1 MSGSDMSEE
10 YEVIPSYDVVVIGGG
25 INGVGIA
32 TDASGRGLSVLL
44 CEKDDLAQHT
54 SSASSKLIH
63 GGLRYLEQGAF
74 RLVRESL
81 TEREILLRKAPHLVQ
96 PMRFIMPHQPHLR
109 AAWLIRTGLFF
120 YDHLAKRKK
129 LPASR
134 FMRFDPQ
141 HSSLQEHISQGF
153 EYSDCCVDDARL
165 VVLNALQARENG
177 AEILTSTRCIAAQRR
192 IDHWLVRL
200 ENSKGEFE
208 IKAKALVN
216 AAGPWVAAVIEN
228 QIQEKTPH
236 QLRLIQG
243 SHIVLPRIYTEK
255 HAFIFQNIDRRVI
268 FAIPYLEKY
277 TLVGTTDREYFAD
290 PHQVQIHP
298 DEIDYLLEV
307 SNRYFKKQHTEEQIV
322 HSFSGL
328 RALPDDAH
336 DRPSTVT
343 RDYQITLSLDQHRQ
357 LPLLSVFGGKL
368 TTYRKLAEQALTQ
381 LSEFFPEMGESWTAE
396 QVLPGAEQWT
406 SLDDLMVQ
414 IRQQLPHISLQ
425 LARRWALAY
434 GTRIWKILHGAQ
446 STAQLGALLAP
457 DLYAAEVDYLVAY
470 EWAKTSQDILWRRTK
485 LGLQFS
491 QADIVRLEHYLES
504 LGLEMQQNQIA

>member
-1 MSGSDMSEE
+1 MSEE
-10 YEVIPSYDVVVIGGG
+10 HEVVQSYDVVVIGGG

-32 TDASGRGLSVLL
+32 ADASGRGLRVLL

-81 TEREILLRKAPHLVQ
+81 AEREVLLAKAPHLVR

-120 YDHLAKRKK
+120 YDHLAKRKS
-129 LPASR
+129 LAASK
-134 FMRFDPQ
+134 FVRFDAQ
-141 HSSLQEHISQGF
+141 SSPLKDHISQGF

-165 VVLNALQARENG
+165 VVLNAMQARENG
-177 AEILTSTRCIAAQRR
+177 AEILTSTRCISAQRR
-192 IDHWLVRL
+192 IDHWLIRL
-200 ENSKGEFE
+200 ENSKGQFE
-208 IKAKALVN
+208 VRAQALVN
-216 AAGPWVAAVIEN
+216 AAGPWVAKVIEN

-243 SHIVLPRIYTEK
+243 SHIVLPKIYAEE
-255 HAFIFQNIDRRVI
+255 HAFIFQNIDQRVI
-268 FAIPYLEKY
+268 FAIPYLGKY
-277 TLVGTTDREYFAD
+277 TLIGTTDREYFAD
-290 PHQVQIHP
+290 PDQVKIHD
-298 DEIDYLLEV
+298 DEIQYLLKV
-307 SNRYFKKQHTEEQIV
+307 SNNYFGKQHTADQIV
-322 HSFSGL
+322 HCFSGL

-336 DRPSTVT
+336 DQPSTVT
-343 RDYQITLSLDQHRQ
+343 RDYRITVSLDQHKQ

-368 TTYRKLAEQALTQ
+368 TTYRKLAEHALFK
-381 LSEFFPEMGESWTAE
+381 LGDFFPQMGPKWTSE
-396 QVLPGAEQWT
+396 QVLPGAEQW
-406 SLDDLMVQ
+406 SSVDDLILQ
-414 IRQQLPHISLQ
+414 ICQQIPHVSVQ

-434 GTRIWKILHGAQ
+434 GTRIWQILHGAH

-457 DLYAAEVDYLVAY
+457 DLYAAEVDYLVSY

-485 LGLQFS
+485 LGLQFTPTDV
-491 QADIVRLEHYLES
+491 ARLNHYLAS
-504 LGLEMQQNQIA
+504 LGVEAQQNQIA